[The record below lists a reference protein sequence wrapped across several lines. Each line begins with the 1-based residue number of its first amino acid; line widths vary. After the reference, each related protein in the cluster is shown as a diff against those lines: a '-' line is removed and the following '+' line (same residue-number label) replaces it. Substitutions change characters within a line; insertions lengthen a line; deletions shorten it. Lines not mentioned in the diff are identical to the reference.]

1 MNINLNYLNDILLN
15 ESKYS
20 LNLIV
25 KEVNIKEAK
34 LKLKGYKHSMVQIIA
49 LSIAWNLKVEIVN
62 SPLVL
67 DTYVLCEIVNKLGGK
82 ATVTKDKLVIDPTGI
97 NSYLIPS
104 QLSNLIH
111 GSVYLIPALLVRFGK
126 VEFLG
131 AGGCQIGENE
141 TRPIKHILDIL
152 ELFGA
157 KIIESDEKIICFWD
171 KIKALKEIDIMNFS
185 TNKESLEGPFVGGA
199 TKIAILLS
207 RFQNNI
213 CIKNAYMKT
222 DVMDM
227 LRFVSNLNMQVN
239 IYNNNNIKIDNSKV
253 VNKSELIQFELT
265 ECISEIITYSTLA
278 IINNISVRFQNLNK
292 KIISK
297 TLLPEFL
304 LFDKIGINYEWIN
317 NDLLI
322 QSAETLN
329 PVDICVTPNTIQSDH
344 QPFFALM
351 LALKS
356 KKISRITENVWKSRF
371 YYVNNLNKLGTSIKL
386 QDNTITI
393 NPSTLNNVY
402 QELEGKD
409 VRTCAVTLLAIVNS
423 KSNSKIKNCEHIL
436 RGYDSLIENFK
447 LFGVNLSI
455 EKEKI

>member
-15 ESKYS
+15 DDKKS

-25 KEVNIKEAK
+25 KESNIKDAI
-34 LKLKGYKHSMVQIIA
+34 LKLKGYKHSMVQIMA
-49 LSIAWNLKVEIVN
+49 LSIAWNLKVEVAN

-67 DTYVLCEIVNKLGGK
+67 DTYVLCEIINKLGGK
-82 ATVTKDKLVIDPTGI
+82 ATVAKDKLVIDPTGI

-126 VEFLG
+126 VEFFG

-157 KIIESDEKIICFWD
+157 RTIENDGKIICFLE
-171 KIKALKEIDIMNFS
+171 KIKVLKEIDIMKFS
-185 TNKESLEGPFVGGA
+185 TNKENLEGPFVGGA

-227 LRFVSNLNMQVN
+227 LRFVSVLNVQVN
-239 IYNNNNIKIDNSKV
+239 VCNNDIRLDNSKML
-253 VNKSELIQFELT
+253 NKPKLIQFELT
-265 ECISEIITYSTLA
+265 ECISEIITYSAFA
-278 IINNISVRFQNLNK
+278 IINNVSVRFQNLNK

-304 LFDKIGINYEWIN
+304 LFDKMGINYEWIN

-322 QSAETLN
+322 KPTEFLN
-329 PVDICVTPNTIQSDH
+329 SVDICVTPNTIQSDH

-356 KKISRITENVWKSRF
+356 KEISKITENVWTSRF
-371 YYVNNLNKLGTSIKL
+371 YYVNNLNKLGANIKL
-386 QDNTITI
+386 QDNAITI
-393 NPSTLNNVY
+393 NPSILNTVY

-409 VRTCAVTLLAIVNS
+409 VRTCAVTLLAVVNS
-423 KSNSKIKNCEHIL
+423 QSNSKIKNCEHIL